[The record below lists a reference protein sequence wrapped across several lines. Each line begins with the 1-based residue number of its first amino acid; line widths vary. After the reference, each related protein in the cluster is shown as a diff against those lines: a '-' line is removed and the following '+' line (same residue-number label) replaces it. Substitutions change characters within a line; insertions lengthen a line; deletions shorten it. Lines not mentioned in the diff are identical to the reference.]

1 MFVLIWMTLLCSVR
15 GITANSEASVRRTW
29 HCQSDYCVNFYEN
42 ITAEA
47 GLCVEISCSFITSSY
62 FKPTN
67 LVWYKCESSRS
78 KCGDSD
84 IILHTNNE
92 NKVQSRF
99 RGRVSLL
106 EPKLHHGNCSIII
119 SNLQESDSGSYQLRV
134 NGYVYGRGTG
144 FTYNTRT
151 TVHVRALQ
159 QKPTLVV
166 PPLTEGQQTTL
177 TCTAPGLCPGSPP
190 NITWRWRGEEEEDFN
205 ITGNITAVTQTH
217 SSTLTFN
224 PSAEHHGT
232 NITCKISFTGDTTTE
247 ETVTLNV
254 TYVKELRVDGDTSVK
269 EGETLNLTCSVE
281 SFPASV
287 ITWTKDETGN
297 HFQNTKEDGISSLS
311 ISNVTRDVSGL
322 YICTAAHVHHTL
334 TKKINVTVTYREPR
348 VTGETTVKE
357 GKDLNLTCSVESFS
371 PPLIKWTKHSE
382 NKVYVQTDSGS
393 ASLLIPNVKTE
404 HAGRY
409 ICTVERLDEKVS
421 VEAEVTVTWFSD
433 ILKGSGCVLQSEV
446 LTCVCVSEGFPLPTI
461 RWSLLKNHT
470 EYSVTTKVSNHTV
483 NSSVTISRH
492 GNISVECFSSNGVGE
507 ATENLII
514 QQVTSENAKDQLQN
528 SLDLNVIIAFLIG
541 VSLSAA
547 IFCAAMKCCRK
558 KKKNPENMETTMEM
572 MAGQQDPPI
581 YDDQAVYGNNIHI
594 QAGTENQAVAAE
606 KSAPEPNRC
615 PRDVEYAN
623 IDFSKLKKR
632 SCRKEREATMTEY
645 AEIKTGVKE
654 QRHASNKEDA
664 EMLGSEEVEL
674 VTDDDNGIKQCVSE
688 EQEAQVEA
696 LYSTVKDVMEI

>member
-1 MFVLIWMTLLCSVR
+1 YFVLKIFPL
-15 GITANSEASVRRTW
+15 ITW

-134 NGYVYGRGTG
+134 NGYKHHPVPPMT
-144 FTYNTRT
+144 
-151 TVHVRALQ
+151 HVSSALQ

-254 TYVKELRVDGDTSVK
+254 TCEYNFL
-269 EGETLNLTCSVE
+269 
-281 SFPASV
+281 
-287 ITWTKDETGN
+287 
-297 HFQNTKEDGISSLS
+297 
-311 ISNVTRDVSGL
+311 L
-322 YICTAAHVHHTL
+322 Y
-334 TKKINVTVTYREPR
+334 
-348 VTGETTVKE
+348 
-357 GKDLNLTCSVESFS
+357 
-371 PPLIKWTKHSE
+371 
-382 NKVYVQTDSGS
+382 
-393 ASLLIPNVKTE
+393 
-404 HAGRY
+404 
-409 ICTVERLDEKVS
+409 RL
-421 VEAEVTVTWFSD
+421 F
-433 ILKGSGCVLQSEV
+433 
-446 LTCVCVSEGFPLPTI
+446 
-461 RWSLLKNHT
+461 
-470 EYSVTTKVSNHTV
+470 
-483 NSSVTISRH
+483 
-492 GNISVECFSSNGVGE
+492 SNGVGE

-514 QQVTSENAKDQLQN
+514 QQEGDALTLTCTADSSPPPLITWTKLGFNTSLVNRNGSLIIPNVTAGDSGLCVNVVI
-528 SLDLNVIIAFLIG
+528 SLYNL
-541 VSLSAA
+541 
-547 IFCAAMKCCRK
+547 K
-558 KKKNPENMETTMEM
+558 KKSCVTDQRSLRISGETAVVEGQVLNLTCSIDSWPLSFITWTKPGFSSKNGTG
-572 MAGQQDPPI
+572 AAALVI
-581 YDDQAVYGNNIHI
+581 YNVTAVNGGLHVCTAEYLNKTLREEVNI
-594 QAGTENQAVAAE
+594 EV
-606 KSAPEPNRC
+606 KSEFFFLPNR
-615 PRDVEYAN
+615 
-623 IDFSKLKKR
+623 I
-632 SCRKEREATMTEY
+632 
-645 AEIKTGVKE
+645 
-654 QRHASNKEDA
+654 
-664 EMLGSEEVEL
+664 
-674 VTDDDNGIKQCVSE
+674 
-688 EQEAQVEA
+688 
-696 LYSTVKDVMEI
+696 